1 MLQPSY
7 FILDERRFRMILRS
21 FLFVPGNRID
31 RIEKAIASS
40 ADGVIIDLEDAVTP
54 SQKETVR
61 DQVGAFLKTANRK
74 NLFVRVNAVE
84 TSHFDKDIEKI
95 TEAAL
100 YGIVI
105 PKVERPEALQ
115 EVDRKLSDLERR
127 RSIPE
132 RQIHLVLMIETAL
145 GLSRVREIGASTPRV
160 IAIAFGAGDLTLD
173 LGAKL
178 SKTGEELLF
187 ARSSLVLSCRL
198 AGVSPIDAPY
208 IIDVKDVE
216 GLKAEAQRSR
226 QLGFRGKFCIHPSQ
240 VEPVNE
246 IFSPAQEEIARA
258 KKIVEAF
265 ELAKGKGEGAIA
277 LEGEFVDA
285 PIYNRAAQLLDFAKE
300 VGLI

>member
-1 MLQPSY
+1 M
-7 FILDERRFRMILRS
+7 MILRS

-40 ADGVIIDLEDAVTP
+40 ADAVIIDLEDAVTP

-61 DQVGAFLKTANRK
+61 DQVGTFLKTARRR
-74 NLFVRVNAVE
+74 NLFVRINSAG
-84 TSHFDKDIEKI
+84 TLFFDKDLEKV
-95 TEAAL
+95 TEPAL

-105 PKVERPEALQ
+105 PKTERPEALQ
-115 EVDRKLSDLERR
+115 EADRKLTDLERR
-127 RSIPE
+127 KFIPE
-132 RQIHLVLMIETAL
+132 EQIHLVPMIETAL
-145 GLSRVREIGASTPRV
+145 GLSRVREIGVSTPRV

-178 SKTGEELLF
+178 TKSGEELLF

-208 IIDVKDVE
+208 MIDVKDAE
-216 GLKAEAQRSR
+216 GLKAEAERSR
-226 QLGFRGKFCIHPSQ
+226 RLGFQGKFCIHPSQ

-246 IFSPAQEEIARA
+246 IFSPTQEEIARA

-265 ELAKGKGEGAIA
+265 ETAKEKGEGAIA
-277 LEGEFVDA
+277 LEGEFIDP
-285 PIYNRAAQLLDFAKE
+285 PIYSRAKQLLDFANE
-300 VGLI
+300 VGLIR

>member
-1 MLQPSY
+1 M
-7 FILDERRFRMILRS
+7 MILRS

-40 ADGVIIDLEDAVTP
+40 ADAVIIDLEDAVTS

-61 DQVGAFLKTANRK
+61 DQVGTFLKTATRR
-74 NLFVRVNAVE
+74 NLFVRINSAE
-84 TSHFDKDIEKI
+84 TLFFDKDLEKV
-95 TEAAL
+95 TEPAL

-105 PKVERPEALQ
+105 PKTERPEALQ
-115 EVDRKLSDLERR
+115 EADRKLTDLERR
-127 RSIPE
+127 KFIPE
-132 RQIHLVLMIETAL
+132 EQIHLVPMIETAL
-145 GLSRVREIGASTPRV
+145 GLSRVREIGVSTPRV

-178 SKTGEELLF
+178 TKSGEELLF

-208 IIDVKDVE
+208 MIDVKDAE
-216 GLKAEAQRSR
+216 GLKAEAERSR
-226 QLGFRGKFCIHPSQ
+226 QLGFQGKFCIHPSQ

-246 IFSPAQEEIARA
+246 IFSPTQEEIARA

-265 ELAKGKGEGAIA
+265 EMAKEKGEGAIA
-277 LEGEFVDA
+277 LEGEFIDP
-285 PIYNRAAQLLDFAKE
+285 PIYSRAKQLLDFANE
-300 VGLI
+300 VGLIR